1 MTVNALTTSA
11 RSRLARVLILP
22 ALMSPLVVAPGATA
36 AAQGQPAATPVS
48 LSLGD
53 AAKLAARQNATA
65 VVARYR
71 AEQADARV
79 TQRRADLMPNVSASA
94 LENGRTLN
102 TATFGIDFPAPPGQP
117 PVFNPDGQLEGP
129 VNTLDTRAHFSQ
141 SIFDAGAYG
150 RVRSARTAAAAS
162 DFDAD
167 AAADQ
172 AAAAAATAYVRAARA
187 DAQLG
192 ARIADSSL
200 AEDLLRVAREQL
212 TAGVGV
218 GLDVTR
224 AQSQLAAIRAQL
236 ILARN
241 DRGRT
246 RLELL
251 RTLGLPLDTRLT
263 LTDSLVAMWTDEALP
278 DENAAIA
285 QALRSRADL
294 RSLDEQ
300 WAAVGQQASALRA
313 ERLPTVSAFGDYG
326 AIGKNGGSLLP
337 TYNWGVQFSLPIFDG
352 LRRDGRVEEQTAL
365 QHEVDVRRRDLREQ
379 ASVEVRTALLDL
391 ASAREAVAA
400 TQERVRLAEQEVSQ
414 ASERFRAGVA
424 GNADVF
430 TASISLNG
438 ARTQVVDALA
448 AYQTARIALARA
460 QGSARDLR

>member
-1 MTVNALTTSA
+1 MTENVSTTSV
-11 RSRLARVLILP
+11 RERLVRVLLLTAI
-22 ALMSPLVVAPGATA
+22 VVPIAIATA
-36 AAQGQPAATPVS
+36 RAQTSETVA

-53 AAKLAARQNATA
+53 AARLAAKQNAT
-65 VVARYR
+65 VVAARYR
-71 AEQADARV
+71 AEQAGARI
-79 TQRRADLMPNVSASA
+79 TQRRADIMPNVSASA

-102 TATFGIDFPAPPGQP
+102 TATFGIDFPTATGQP
-117 PVFNPDGQLEGP
+117 PVFNPEGELQGP

-141 SIFDAGAYG
+141 SLLDVGAFG
-150 RVRSARTAAAAS
+150 RIKSARTAAAAS
-162 DFDAD
+162 DFDTEAT
-167 AAADQ
+167 ADQ
-172 AAAAAATAYVRAARA
+172 AAASAANAYVQAARA

-200 AEDLLRVAREQL
+200 AEDLLRVARQQL
-212 TAGVGV
+212 EAGVGV

-224 AQSQLAAIRAQL
+224 AQSQLAAVRAQL

-246 RLELL
+246 RFALL

-263 LTDSLVAMWTDEALP
+263 LSDSLGAMPTDETLP
-278 DENAAIA
+278 DENTAIT

-326 AIGKNGGSLLP
+326 TIGKNGGSLLP
-337 TYNWGVQFSLPIFDG
+337 TYNWGVQLSLPIFDG

-365 QHEVDVRRRDLREQ
+365 QREVDVRRRDLREQ

-391 ASAREAVAA
+391 GSAREAVAA
-400 TQERVRLAEQEVSQ
+400 TRERVQLAEQEVSQ

-448 AYQTARIALARA
+448 AYQNSRIALARA
-460 QGSARDLR
+460 QGSAREIR

>member
-1 MTVNALTTSA
+1 MTVNATISTA
-11 RSRLARVLILP
+11 RSRLARATLIGAILAP
-22 ALMSPLVVAPGATA
+22 IALSAARAQTTA
-36 AAQGQPAATPVS
+36 PVS

-53 AAKLAARQNATA
+53 AARLASKQNAG
-65 VVARYR
+65 VVAARYR
-71 AEQADARV
+71 ADQADARV
-79 TQRRADLMPNVSASA
+79 TQRRADLLPNVSALA

-102 TATFGIDFPAPPGQP
+102 TATFGIDFPSPPGQP
-117 PVFNPDGQLEGP
+117 PIFDPEGQLAGP
-129 VNTLDTRAHFSQ
+129 VNVLDSRARFSQ
-141 SIFDAGAYG
+141 SLFDAGALG
-150 RVRSARTAAAAS
+150 RVRSARAAAAAS

-172 AAAAAATAYVRAARA
+172 AAAIAANAYVRAARA

-200 AEDLLRVAREQL
+200 AEDLLRVARDQL

-236 ILARN
+236 IAARN
-241 DRGRT
+241 DRGRA
-246 RLELL
+246 RFELL
-251 RTLGLPLDTRLT
+251 RSLGLPLDTRLT
-263 LTDSLVAMWTDEALP
+263 LSDSLATLRLDDALP

-294 RSLDEQ
+294 RSIDEQ
-300 WAAVGQQASALRA
+300 LTAIDRQTNAVRS

-326 AIGKNGGSLLP
+326 SIGKNGGALLP
-337 TYNWGVQFSLPIFDG
+337 TYNWGVQLSLPIFDG
-352 LRRDGRVEEQTAL
+352 FRREGRVEEQTAL
-365 QHEVDVRRRDLREQ
+365 HREVDVRRRDLREQ

-391 ASAREAVAA
+391 GSAREAVAA
-400 TQERVRLAEQEVSQ
+400 ARERVRLAEQEVSQ

-448 AYQTARIALARA
+448 SYQTARIALARA
-460 QGSARDLR
+460 EGGAREIQ

>member
-1 MTVNALTTSA
+1 MTEKVPTTSV
-11 RSRLARVLILP
+11 RERLVRVLLLP
-22 ALMSPLVVAPGATA
+22 AFVLPVAVATA
-36 AAQGQPAATPVS
+36 RAQTPTPQAVV
-48 LSLGD
+48 LSMGD
-53 AAKLAARQNATA
+53 AARLAAKLNAT
-65 VVARYR
+65 VVAARYR
-71 AEQADARV
+71 AEQAGARV
-79 TQRRADLMPNVSASA
+79 TQRRADILPNFSASA

-102 TATFGIDFPAPPGQP
+102 TATFGIDFPTPPGQP
-117 PVFNPDGQLEGP
+117 PVFDPDGELEGP
-129 VNTLDTRAHFSQ
+129 VNTIDARAHFSQ
-141 SIFDAGAYG
+141 SLFDAGAFG
-150 RVRSARTAAAAS
+150 RVKSARTAAAAS
-162 DFDAD
+162 DFDTE

-172 AAAAAATAYVRAARA
+172 SAASAANAYVQAARA

-200 AEDLLRVAREQL
+200 AEDLLRVARQQL
-212 TAGVGV
+212 EAGVGV

-224 AQSQLAAIRAQL
+224 AQSQFAAVRAQL

-246 RLELL
+246 RFALL

-263 LTDSLVAMWTDEALP
+263 LSDSLVAMPTDETLP
-278 DENAAIA
+278 DENTAIA

-300 WAAVGQQASALRA
+300 WTAVGQQASAVRA

-326 AIGKNGGSLLP
+326 TIGKNGASLLP
-337 TYNWGVQFSLPIFDG
+337 TYNWGVQFSVPIFDG
-352 LRRDGRVEEQTAL
+352 LRREGRVEEQTAL

-400 TQERVRLAEQEVSQ
+400 TEERVRLAEQEVAQ

-448 AYQTARIALARA
+448 AYQTSRIALARA
-460 QGSARDLR
+460 QGSAREIR

>member
-1 MTVNALTTSA
+1 MTENAPTTSV
-11 RSRLARVLILP
+11 RERLVRVLLPPALILP
-22 ALMSPLVVAPGATA
+22 VAFATA
-36 AAQGQPAATPVS
+36 HAQTSEPVA

-53 AAKLAARQNATA
+53 AARLAAKQNAT
-65 VVARYR
+65 VVAARYR
-71 AEQADARV
+71 AEQAGARI
-79 TQRRADLMPNVSASA
+79 TQRRADIMPNFSASA

-102 TATFGIDFPAPPGQP
+102 TATFGIDFPTPPGQP
-117 PVFNPDGQLEGP
+117 PVFDPDGELQGP
-129 VNTLDTRAHFSQ
+129 VNTIDTRAHFSQ
-141 SIFDAGAYG
+141 SIFDAGAFG
-150 RVRSARTAAAAS
+150 RIKSARTAAAAS
-162 DFDAD
+162 DFDTEE
-167 AAADQ
+167 AADQ
-172 AAAAAATAYVRAARA
+172 AAASAANAYVQAARA

-200 AEDLLRVAREQL
+200 AEDLLRVARQQL
-212 TAGVGV
+212 EAGVGV

-224 AQSQLAAIRAQL
+224 AQSQLAAVRAQL

-246 RLELL
+246 RFALL

-263 LTDSLVAMWTDEALP
+263 LSDSLVAMPTDETLP
-278 DENAAIA
+278 DENAAIT

-300 WAAVGQQASALRA
+300 FAAVGQQASAVRA

-326 AIGKNGGSLLP
+326 TIGKNGASLLP

-352 LRRDGRVEEQTAL
+352 LRREGRVEEQTAL

-391 ASAREAVAA
+391 GSAREAVAA
-400 TQERVRLAEQEVSQ
+400 TQERVRLAEQEVAQ

-448 AYQTARIALARA
+448 AYQVSRIALARA
-460 QGSARDLR
+460 QGAAREIR

>member
-1 MTVNALTTSA
+1 MTEKVPTTSV
-11 RSRLARVLILP
+11 RGRLVRVMLLP
-22 ALMSPLVVAPGATA
+22 ALVVPIAFTTARAQATE
-36 AAQGQPAATPVS
+36 PVA

-53 AAKLAARQNATA
+53 AARLAAKQNAT
-65 VVARYR
+65 VVAARYR
-71 AEQADARV
+71 AEQAGARV
-79 TQRRADLMPNVSASA
+79 TQRRADIMPNFSASA

-102 TATFGIDFPAPPGQP
+102 TATFGIDFPTPPGQP
-117 PVFNPDGQLEGP
+117 PVFDPEGELQGP
-129 VNTLDTRAHFSQ
+129 VNTIDTRAHFSQ
-141 SIFDAGAYG
+141 SIFDAGAFG
-150 RVRSARTAAAAS
+150 RIKSARTAATAS
-162 DFDAD
+162 DFDTE

-172 AAAAAATAYVRAARA
+172 AAASAANAYVQAARA

-200 AEDLLRVAREQL
+200 AEDLLRVARQQL
-212 TAGVGV
+212 EAGVGV

-224 AQSQLAAIRAQL
+224 AQSQLAAVRAQL

-246 RLELL
+246 RFALL

-263 LTDSLVAMWTDEALP
+263 LNDSLGAMPTDATLP
-278 DENAAIA
+278 DENTAIA

-300 WAAVGQQASALRA
+300 WTAVGQQASALRA

-326 AIGKNGGSLLP
+326 TIGKNGAALLP
-337 TYNWGVQFSLPIFDG
+337 TYNWGVQLSLPIFDG
-352 LRRDGRVEEQTAL
+352 LRREGRVEEQTAL

-400 TQERVRLAEQEVSQ
+400 TQERVRLAEQEVAQ

-448 AYQTARIALARA
+448 AYQTSRIALARA
-460 QGSARDLR
+460 QGSARELR

>member
-1 MTVNALTTSA
+1 
-11 RSRLARVLILP
+11 
-22 ALMSPLVVAPGATA
+22 
-36 AAQGQPAATPVS
+36 
-48 LSLGD
+48 
-53 AAKLAARQNATA
+53 
-65 VVARYR
+65 
-71 AEQADARV
+71 
-79 TQRRADLMPNVSASA
+79 
-94 LENGRTLN
+94 
-102 TATFGIDFPAPPGQP
+102 
-117 PVFNPDGQLEGP
+117 
-129 VNTLDTRAHFSQ
+129 
-141 SIFDAGAYG
+141 
-150 RVRSARTAAAAS
+150 VRSARTAAAAS

>member
-1 MTVNALTTSA
+1 VNALTTSMRA
-11 RSRLARVLILP
+11 RLARVLILP
-22 ALMSPLVVAPGATA
+22 TLMPVAFA
-36 AAQGQPAATPVS
+36 AARSQQPQTATPVA
-48 LSLGD
+48 LSLGE
-53 AAKLAARQNATA
+53 AAKLAAKQNAT
-65 VVARYR
+65 VVAARYR

-79 TQRRADLMPNVSASA
+79 TQRRADLLPSVSASA

-102 TATFGIDFPAPPGQP
+102 TATFGIEFPTPPGQP

-141 SIFDAGAYG
+141 SVFDASALG
-150 RVRSARTAAAAS
+150 RVKSARTSAVAS

-167 AAADQ
+167 ATAEQ
-172 AAAAAATAYVRAARA
+172 AAATAATAYVRAARA

-224 AQSQLAAIRAQL
+224 AQSQLAAVRAQL

-246 RLELL
+246 RFQLL

-263 LTDSLVAMWTDEALP
+263 LTDSLAAMGTDEMLP

-300 WAAVGQQASALRA
+300 WAATGQQASAVRS

-326 AIGKNGGSLLP
+326 TIGKNGGSLIP

-352 LRRDGRVEEQTAL
+352 LRREGRVEEQTAI
-365 QHEVDVRRRDLREQ
+365 QREIDVRRRDLREQ

-448 AYQTARIALARA
+448 AYQTSRIALAHA
-460 QGSARDLR
+460 QGSARELR